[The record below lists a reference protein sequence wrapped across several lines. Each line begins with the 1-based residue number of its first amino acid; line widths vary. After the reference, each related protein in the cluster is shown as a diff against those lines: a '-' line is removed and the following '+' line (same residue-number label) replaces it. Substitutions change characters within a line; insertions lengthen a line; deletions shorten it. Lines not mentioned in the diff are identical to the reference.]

1 MREIRTSGSM
11 SGDGKRSVAALP
23 SYRAHPRLYLGRRAG
38 MSAFTEKSWRISG
51 LTADH
56 AIKVCGIVLPLRGHD
71 PHGKGHMA
79 IHIGRREF
87 IGTLGSAAA
96 WPLAA
101 RTQQAAMPV
110 ETDPW
115 AAFKPIHEWTPLS
128 ADLRRPPL
136 QNEQSPEE
144 LFAKARAS
152 VWVVLATTL
161 TSQSAASSHVSQ
173 GSAVAIT
180 RSHLLT
186 NYHVVDGRRL
196 IVVKQGDQVL
206 EATVVASDK
215 ESDRCVLAVTG
226 EALSPAD
233 GLRGFEELRVGERV
247 YAIGSP
253 SAIESTLGQG
263 IVSGLR
269 TVAGRHLVQTT
280 APISP
285 GSSGGGLFDS
295 AGNLVGITS
304 FMLKNSQG
312 LNFAIAVEDY
322 FH

>member
-1 MREIRTSGSM
+1 MAAHIR
-11 SGDGKRSVAALP
+11 
-23 SYRAHPRLYLGRRAG
+23 
-38 MSAFTEKSWRISG
+38 
-51 LTADH
+51 
-56 AIKVCGIVLPLRGHD
+56 
-71 PHGKGHMA
+71 
-79 IHIGRREF
+79 RREF
-87 IGTLGSAAA
+87 IGTLGSAVAA
-96 WPLAA
+96 SPLATRA
-101 RTQQAAMPV
+101 QQAAMPV

-144 LFAKARAS
+144 LFAKARSS
-152 VWVVLATTL
+152 VWIVLATTL
-161 TSQSAASSHVSQ
+161 ISQSAASSHVSQ

-180 RSHLLT
+180 HSHLLT
-186 NYHVVDGRRL
+186 NYHVVDGRHL

-226 EALSPAD
+226 EALRPAD
-233 GLRGFEELRVGERV
+233 GLRSFEELRVGEKV

-253 SAIESTLGQG
+253 SAMESTLGQG

-304 FMLKNSQG
+304 FMLKSSGG

>member
-1 MREIRTSGSM
+1 MVRLPPSFPVRGDRGCTKTQSDDPDRGGDCLGDTSRGGRMPTLSM
-11 SGDGKRSVAALP
+11 SPGDTPMSALP
-23 SYRAHPRLYLGRRAG
+23 A
-38 MSAFTEKSWRISG
+38 
-51 LTADH
+51 
-56 AIKVCGIVLPLRGHD
+56 
-71 PHGKGHMA
+71 
-79 IHIGRREF
+79 
-87 IGTLGSAAA
+87 
-96 WPLAA
+96 
-101 RTQQAAMPV
+101 
-110 ETDPW
+110 
-115 AAFKPIHEWTPLS
+115 
-128 ADLRRPPL
+128 
-136 QNEQSPEE
+136 EE
-144 LFAKARAS
+144 LFAKARSS
-152 VWVVLATTL
+152 VWIVLATTL

-180 RSHLLT
+180 HSHLLT

-233 GLRGFEELRVGERV
+233 GLRSFEELRVGEKV

-253 SAIESTLGQG
+253 SAMESTLGQG

-312 LNFAIAVEDY
+312 LNFAIAAEDY
-322 FH
+322 FR

>member
-1 MREIRTSGSM
+1 
-11 SGDGKRSVAALP
+11 
-23 SYRAHPRLYLGRRAG
+23 
-38 MSAFTEKSWRISG
+38 
-51 LTADH
+51 
-56 AIKVCGIVLPLRGHD
+56 
-71 PHGKGHMA
+71 
-79 IHIGRREF
+79 
-87 IGTLGSAAA
+87 
-96 WPLAA
+96 
-101 RTQQAAMPV
+101 
-110 ETDPW
+110 
-115 AAFKPIHEWTPLS
+115 
-128 ADLRRPPL
+128 
-136 QNEQSPEE
+136 
-144 LFAKARAS
+144 

-161 TSQSAASSHVSQ
+161 TSQSAALSHVSQ

-196 IVVKQGDQVL
+196 IVVIQGDQVL

-233 GLRGFEELRVGERV
+233 GLRGFEELRVGEQV
-247 YAIGSP
+247 YTIGSP

-269 TVAGRHLVQTT
+269 TVVGRHLVQTT

-304 FMLKNSQG
+304 FMLNNSQG